1 MQKHDNNIDI
11 LDENNIIQ
19 ELNEKNEKLE
29 IDNKKLL
36 DQKMEIKKHTEEVLV
51 KFKNDLNDT
60 EYLIDKR
67 IVSSFVIKVLDKS
80 NKKKIR
86 LTVLDTLANFLG
98 YNNEER
104 KIIGLGPNSSQ
115 NVNSYNP
122 SSTEKIKEISND
134 LYNFILNA

>member
-1 MQKHDNNIDI
+1 M
-11 LDENNIIQ
+11 L
-19 ELNEKNEKLE
+19 
-29 IDNKKLL
+29 
-36 DQKMEIKKHTEEVLV
+36 T
-51 KFKNDLNDT
+51 KFKNDLKDS

-98 YNNEER
+98 YNNDER
-104 KIIGLGPNSSQ
+104 KIIGLSPNNSQ
-115 NVNSYNP
+115 NLNSYNP